1 VNESYLRLLEDKV
14 RNYEGVPTTRHRAVH
29 IGKGK
34 RRVGAPQDDSEV
46 LSDEEG
52 IEGEHPLQEPFNQ
65 LTVDQT
71 STSGYIPETRDVT
84 LGGQWLTGSQASRD
98 QGRAIIS

>member
-1 VNESYLRLLEDKV
+1 MYEEGRKVTVNESYLRLLEDKV
-14 RNYEGVPTTRHRAVH
+14 RTYEGVPTSRHRAVH

-34 RRVGAPQDDSEV
+34 RRMGPTQDDSEA

-71 STSGYIPETRDVT
+71 STSRY
-84 LGGQWLTGSQASRD
+84 L
-98 QGRAIIS
+98 